1 MGPSF
6 LIVVS
11 ISEGRNFPRRQDKN
25 LIIEAK
31 FDGELMCTDPVLHDK
46 TPTFNTELAWEVD
59 RKGLQ
64 LHRLQRSP
72 IKIQCYAADIVSLQK
87 ELIGYLILDIR
98 LAHEKLQPPKWY
110 PLLNSKYQRQ
120 RPEILISLHLEKN
133 EQKQPEEQSTSNMVK
148 KEPRVKSNTQTEIS
162 TKAASASDRQQS
174 CLELKPQLNVENG
187 VYYIGDPNL
196 EKAEK
201 FIFSVTIAFATNLLQ
216 HKQWQLSKLLMCY
229 PLFTC
234 HDYCAGVV
242 LLSKMA
248 FQQEKAFCVLSFEVS
263 RSVVTVQRE
272 FHAWFKKDPP
282 HKNNIDRWH
291 QQFVE
296 TECLCKGKSS
306 DRPRVSDANIKR
318 VREAFQRSPDKSLSK
333 ASRELSMSKNMVWK
347 VLHKRL
353 CFNPYKVGL
362 VQALTSAEKVK
373 RCDFCE
379 ELQLKMRM
387 MDMLETWLLPELNT
401 NYDDYILQLDGAPLH
416 FHRNLVQLYPSIS
429 NSSGNFYFYYSLFGN
444 DVTTEPFGN
453 FQNPDFPAE
462 RASVKIISSVD
473 VLKDF
478 FIQQPKLQV
487 FFCCADVSIGMA
499 DIPISHILME
509 DATRIENHP
518 VSIEGTFEIV
528 PITENKVASSSFEFD
543 SRPEI
548 GICVMLHKLENED
561 HHKNILLSSN
571 HISDSL
577 STSTSDASEIL
588 NKVADI
594 NIGNDA
600 CPVKEKIHLESY
612 PSPPQR
618 LSKSEDLK
626 EKVTEVPTQLLKQIP
641 QSTDVPRVSFIDNI
655 VHGASS
661 NIKKI
666 ECPSQSLL
674 VPHHFCFTID
684 LRTLKLIQQKSYLN
698 CFLRYSY
705 PFFGSTVPILTH
717 PCVDVRSGIEVT
729 LPHGYCAFNFATL
742 HHQLESTFKEF
753 PLIIEVMHRDKEG
766 NQKDKFVGSVKLQ
779 LSTVLGESATT
790 FARENGVIGT
800 RQITTC
806 CIPVLSD
813 ELRQI
818 GELLV
823 VMSLDDLGPTNIPV
837 VLAEA
842 NQQIVNSYSQQDHYE
857 LNLSNKL
864 TMEKHTKIFEE
875 WKTEQEHILKEK
887 LKQKEKEHMETL
899 ILEWK
904 KRDMEREL
912 LMQRKLR
919 EYQQMEEKLKQ
930 ALSDIEVR
938 ERHLT
943 INENEILR
951 SKADLKHQKE
961 IMEREANE
969 IIKHIK
975 EENEFMIEIERSK
988 IEELQ
993 QKCKSY
999 QEQLADLEKKLK
1011 ERDILI
1017 QSMKEEKEGSRESY
1031 LQADVKVLT
1040 NEKIDLMKKLE
1051 KALSSKQRY
1060 KDQWGQALRK
1070 IAQLEQQVLDLEKS
1084 AWLKKEEYE
1093 IIHLNKLAKVEEGIL
1108 QSEKE
1113 TLNLIKDKISNFT
1126 ENSDESES
1134 PKESNSENIGHYPK
1148 SADTIQKT
1156 FLKSSAAGTTTTTT
1170 TTAAITTT
1178 ALEND
1183 SYHDSKTLEYLQR
1196 LKDEKKTLLDTGVYT
1211 EDDRIIIELNEHIHK
1226 AMNQL

>member
-1 MGPSF
+1 
-6 LIVVS
+6 
-11 ISEGRNFPRRQDKN
+11 
-25 LIIEAK
+25 
-31 FDGELMCTDPVLHDK
+31 MCTDPVLHDK

-133 EQKQPEEQSTSNMVK
+133 EQKQPEEQSTSNIVK
-148 KEPRVKSNTQTEIS
+148 KEPHVKCSTQTEIS

-174 CLELKPQLNVENG
+174 CLELKPQLNIENG
-187 VYYIGDPNL
+187 VYYIGDTNP
-196 EKAEK
+196 EKTEK

-216 HKQWQLSKLLMCY
+216 
-229 PLFTC
+229 
-234 HDYCAGVV
+234 
-242 LLSKMA
+242 
-248 FQQEKAFCVLSFEVS
+248 
-263 RSVVTVQRE
+263 
-272 FHAWFKKDPP
+272 
-282 HKNNIDRWH
+282 
-291 QQFVE
+291 
-296 TECLCKGKSS
+296 
-306 DRPRVSDANIKR
+306 
-318 VREAFQRSPDKSLSK
+318 
-333 ASRELSMSKNMVWK
+333 
-347 VLHKRL
+347 
-353 CFNPYKVGL
+353 
-362 VQALTSAEKVK
+362 
-373 RCDFCE
+373 
-379 ELQLKMRM
+379 
-387 MDMLETWLLPELNT
+387 
-401 NYDDYILQLDGAPLH
+401 
-416 FHRNLVQLYPSIS
+416 LVQLYPSIS

-528 PITENKVASSSFEFD
+528 PITENKVDSSSFEFD

-684 LRTLKLIQQKSYLN
+684 LRTLKLIQQKAYLN

-813 ELRQI
+813 EQRQI
-818 GELLV
+818 GDLLV

-842 NQQIVNSYSQQDHYE
+842 NQQILNSYSQQDHYE

-975 EENEFMIEIERSK
+975 EENEFMVEIERSK
-988 IEELQ
+988 IKELQ

-1108 QSEKE
+1108 QSEKD

-1156 FLKSSAAGTTTTTT
+1156 FLKPSAAGTTTTTT

-1178 ALEND
+1178 TLEND

-1196 LKDEKKTLLDTGVYT
+1196 LKDEKKTLLGTGVYT
-1211 EDDRIIIELNEHIHK
+1211 EEDRIIIELNEHIHK